1 MGFFLETAASD
12 VLEIKSKYTAL
23 LRTENIARSGPQ
35 FLPPEGLGKDVR
47 NTEMLSTGSD
57 SYG

>member
-1 MGFFLETAASD
+1 METAASD

-23 LRTENIARSGPQ
+23 LGTENIARSGPQ